1 METGESGSAPAVTER
16 YGLEGLAQVAQAALT
31 AAIATA
37 TAAARAATSTMSS
50 QEHPLRESTV
60 CLC

>member
-1 METGESGSAPAVTER
+1 MPTGDSTNTPPVSER

-50 QEHPLRESTV
+50 EDIPPRGSRESM
-60 CLC
+60 